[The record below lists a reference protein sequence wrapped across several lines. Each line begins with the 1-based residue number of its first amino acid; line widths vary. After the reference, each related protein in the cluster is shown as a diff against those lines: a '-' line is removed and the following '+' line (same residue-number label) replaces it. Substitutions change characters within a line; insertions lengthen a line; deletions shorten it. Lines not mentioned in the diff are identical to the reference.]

1 MIRVFEIRG
10 RIGRAFYAEANIEVR
25 AGGAA
30 LHAIS
35 ANRSNRWPG
44 FLMSQFHG
52 NQPAGDSNSADGTIR
67 ALELVRGDHVSFA
80 PRQTFSRRSSS
91 AVDQLVAK

>member
-1 MIRVFEIRG
+1 VL
-10 RIGRAFYAEANIEVR
+10 EVLPYMLS
-25 AGGAA
+25 ALIAA
-30 LHAIS
+30 IVV
-35 ANRSNRWPG
+35 PG

-67 ALELVRGDHVSFA
+67 ALELVRGDHVPFA

-91 AVDQLVAK
+91 AVDELAAK

>member
-1 MIRVFEIRG
+1 MLKLISRFVL
-10 RIGRAFYAEANIEVR
+10 EVLPYMLS
-25 AGGAA
+25 ALIAA
-30 LHAIS
+30 VVV
-35 ANRSNRWPG
+35 PG

-67 ALELVRGDHVSFA
+67 ALELVRGDHAPFA